1 MTSIFDILNKN
12 GSLKEEICRIYEL
25 FCIETVV
32 IVNYKGYSINNFSL
46 KSYINKYL
54 FREWTYRGTCISLDE
69 AIAKIGLNCE
79 AIFWSENQCFLYL
92 EFIINILT
100 LFEYCG
106 HKEKSGQIRIILEN
120 TRKILEDCNKYV
132 KKVDDKYYVL
142 EKDST
147 VTTVVDLIDDTKTAI
162 SVVAYNYTSNKGNIF
177 EKQKILKILAD
188 DFEPRIKR
196 LKADGR
202 YSKLAVDLSF
212 LFNNINIRHNNTEN
226 NQTTLDLNNTEELE
240 KYYDMTYRRYLMA
253 VLACEELDTKKQ
265 IEAIKK

>member
-1 MTSIFDILNKN
+1 MSIFDILNTN
-12 GSLKEEICRIYEL
+12 DSLYEEIMKINHL
-25 FCIETVV
+25 FFHEV
-32 IVNYKGYSINNFSL
+32 IKI
-46 KSYINKYL
+46 KKYGAFIQQSTLGTFIDSL
-54 FREWTYRGTCISLDE
+54 FRQWKHRGTCLSLEE
-69 AIAKIGLNCE
+69 AARKLRLGQEINN
-79 AIFWSENQCFLYL
+79 WSEDQCFLSIELILNMIKLFLDNEYS
-92 EFIINILT
+92 EDNSQIVTIYENI
-100 LFEYCG
+100 Y
-106 HKEKSGQIRIILEN
+106 
-120 TRKILEDCNKYV
+120 KILEDCNKYIE
-132 KKVDDKYYVL
+132 KVDDKYYVL

-147 VTTVVDLIDDTKTAI
+147 VTAVVDLIDDTKTAI

>member
-1 MTSIFDILNKN
+1 MSIFDILNTNDSLYVEIMKINHLFFYEAITVKN
-12 GSLKEEICRIYEL
+12 NDAFIQRSTLGT
-25 FCIETVV
+25 F
-32 IVNYKGYSINNFSL
+32 INS
-46 KSYINKYL
+46 L
-54 FREWTYRGTCISLDE
+54 FRQWKHRGTCLSLEE
-69 AIAKIGLNCE
+69 ATRKLRLDQEINN
-79 AIFWSENQCFLYL
+79 WSENQCFLSI
-92 EFIINILT
+92 EFILNMLELFIDNEYSEDNNQIITIHENI
-100 LFEYCG
+100 Y
-106 HKEKSGQIRIILEN
+106 
-120 TRKILEDCNKYV
+120 KILEDCNKQIVYI
-132 KKVDDKYYVL
+132 DDKYYVL

-147 VTTVVDLIDDTKTAI
+147 VTTVVDLIDDTKTSI

-202 YSKLAVDLSF
+202 YSKLAIDLSF

-240 KYYDMTYRRYLMA
+240 KYYDITYRRYLLA